1 MKSIYIFCLIEN
13 LFFVH
18 YILLWAFKF
27 LFLFDKFCG
36 WFFLLI
42 LFYFFL
48 LKIWILFESYFCQ
61 CLILKKLLCLI
72 FEVWLS
78 SICILRWFWWGCSFL
93 WFLLYICRFVL
104 LKKIILFNNIFVLK
118 LRWILKIL
126 LLRISSSLLM
136 NIFPCS
142 WIRSMSF
149 CEYYFNELIQS
160 SFFLQ
165 SWSLTILK
173 FVFLGFFYQI
183 SLFSKVD
190 YFELALSC

>member
-61 CLILKKLLCLI
+61 CFILKKLLCLI

-142 WIRSMSF
+142 RIRF
-149 CEYYFNELIQS
+149 IFNDIFNWTS
-160 SFFLQ
+160 RCRFVNI
-165 SWSLTILK
+165 ILMN
-173 FVFLGFFYQI
+173 
-183 SLFSKVD
+183 
-190 YFELALSC
+190 